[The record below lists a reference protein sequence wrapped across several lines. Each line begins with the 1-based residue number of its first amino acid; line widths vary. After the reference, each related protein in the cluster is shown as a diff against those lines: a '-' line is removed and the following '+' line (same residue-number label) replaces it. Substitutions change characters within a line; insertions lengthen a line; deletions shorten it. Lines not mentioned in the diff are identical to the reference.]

1 MKRELHDSFLRAAAL
16 LTVLPAALLPLRNPD
31 LFWHLHAGTWIAAH
45 RALPRVDSFSFT
57 AAGKPWVDFEWL
69 SQLLF
74 VLARAL
80 GGPTGLWG
88 LKALLVVA
96 IAAAL
101 NRALRRA
108 GSGATA
114 RALLLSLW
122 ACGALL
128 YADLRP
134 DLFSVLGL
142 ALLLGE
148 PERPA
153 AAGSA
158 GAYFAAFALWASL
171 HAGFAFGLLALA
183 VRALVLAAR
192 GRRETVRSAAALAI
206 CSAAG
211 TLATPYGT
219 GPYRVLL
226 AHGAAAAELSRYIL
240 EWRPIALRHPLEA
253 LFWLKLLIVVVSVA
267 SAARAAPRRQADFP
281 WELAVVA
288 LALAA
293 AAQRH
298 GRLVS
303 YFDAAF
309 VVCAAALWRWARPR
323 PRMLWRAAPCA
334 WLALDA
340 AFLVWF
346 CRGLAWTAPV
356 DDALVIPSAA
366 RFLDA
371 QQPVFAPLRV
381 YNRWE
386 WGGYLGWR
394 LRPWYRV
401 YDDGRY
407 LFHEYLVAAENAEA
421 TPELWQTF
429 LDDER
434 LDGAVVRS
442 LDAWRPS
449 TKIYPDGSRRVFAR
463 PWYSDYMPRQR
474 WALVYWDDRAL
485 IFVRRN
491 AVPAGWLAAHE
502 YRWLKPKDEAAF
514 REGLR
519 LGEIPAGPLAT
530 EAARHRRETGP
541 SAPVWRGPDELDRRD
556 VGRPR

>member
-1 MKRELHDSFLRAAAL
+1 MSPEFRDRLLRAAAL
-16 LTVLPAALLPLRNPD
+16 LTILPAALLPLRNPD
-31 LFWHLHAGTWIAAH
+31 LFWHLHAGVWMAAH
-45 RALPRVDSFSFT
+45 RTLPRVDSFSFT

-74 VLARAL
+74 ALARSL
-80 GGPTGLWG
+80 GGPSGLWG
-88 LKALLVVA
+88 LKVLLVAAV
-96 IAAAL
+96 AAAL

-108 GSGATA
+108 GADATA

-122 ACGALL
+122 ACGAIL

-148 PERPA
+148 AERPA
-153 AAGSA
+153 AARPA
-158 GAYFAAFALWASL
+158 AAYFAAFALWASL

-192 GRRETVRSAAALAI
+192 GRRAPARAAATLAV
-206 CSAAG
+206 CAAAG

-226 AHGAAAAELSRYIL
+226 AHGAAAGELSRYIL

-253 LFWLKLLIVVVSVA
+253 LFWLKLLIVAAAAA
-267 SAARAAPRRQADFP
+267 SAARAAPDRRHDFP
-281 WELAVVA
+281 WELTAVA
-288 LALAA
+288 LTLAA

-309 VVCAAALWRWARPR
+309 VVCAAALWRWSRARPR
-323 PRMLWRAAPCA
+323 PLWRAAGWA

-340 AFLVWF
+340 VFLAWF
-346 CRGLAWTAPV
+346 CRGPAWTAPV
-356 DDALVIPSAA
+356 DGSLVIASAA

-371 QQPVFAPLRV
+371 QKPVFAPLRI

-407 LFHEYLVAAENAEA
+407 LFHENLIAAERAEI
-421 TPELWQTF
+421 TPELWQKF

-434 LDGAVVRS
+434 LDAAVVRS

-449 TKIYPDGSRRVFAR
+449 TKVYPDGSRRAFAR
-463 PWYSDYMPRQR
+463 PWYIDYMPRGR

-485 IFVRRN
+485 LFVRRG
-491 AVPAGWLAAHE
+491 AVPPPWLAAHE

-514 REGLR
+514 KEGLR
-519 LGEIPAGPLAT
+519 LGEIPVGPLAEET
-530 EAARHRRETGP
+530 ARHRRETEP
-541 SAPVWRGPDELDRRD
+541 AAPVWASARAEP
-556 VGRPR
+556 